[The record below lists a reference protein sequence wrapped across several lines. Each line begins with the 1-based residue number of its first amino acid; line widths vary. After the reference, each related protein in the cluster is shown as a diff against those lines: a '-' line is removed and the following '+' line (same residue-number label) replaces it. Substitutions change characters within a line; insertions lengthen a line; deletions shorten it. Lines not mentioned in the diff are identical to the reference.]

1 MFLQRSPWQEIF
13 VGLRLGMYKWFKN
26 FRVLW
31 NRKGDFVSESG
42 GAERNFEKLSK
53 AITEAVMVSPKVKK
67 IVAEIQKNEEIC
79 PKSFMV
85 LVLKMEVLTDSFDL
99 EVEEELTEEQP
110 TPKKRASRKSLKK
123 SQFIDGQQLSKKEIE
138 FQEYSSKKFN
148 TEKWLKKNGLIL

>member
-1 MFLQRSPWQEIF
+1 M
-13 VGLRLGMYKWFKN
+13 
-26 FRVLW
+26 
-31 NRKGDFVSESG
+31 SESD
-42 GAERNFEKLSK
+42 GAEHSFEKLSK

-85 LVLKMEVLTDSFDL
+85 LVLKMEVLTDSLEL

-110 TPKKRASRKSLKK
+110 TPKKRASRKSLKRRLPWCFIFFIK

-138 FQEYSSKKFN
+138 FQEYSNKKFN
-148 TEKWLKKNGLIL
+148 TEEWLKKNGLIL